1 MRRDIRTVAIEVL
14 LIIVGMGVGILTGAT
29 LLWVI
34 LTIVGLSLVVIIVSY
49 YPEITDKFGFSLGR
63 DSYDLDSVEGRFKA
77 LHPFLKCLAGASEYS
92 EADSKRLLNELDMLG
107 ICHPVDPTLWP
118 KYLKVLTKLSKKG
131 DLQRARDIP
140 SWLIL
145 KD

>member
-1 MRRDIRTVAIEVL
+1 MTE
-14 LIIVGMGVGILTGAT
+14 AT

-34 LTIVGLSLVVIIVSY
+34 VAIMGLSFALIIVSY
-49 YPEITDKFGFSLGR
+49 YPEIRERLEFSLGR
-63 DSYDLDSVEGRFKA
+63 SRYDIDSAEGRFKA
-77 LHPFLKCLAGASEYS
+77 LHPFLKYLADSSGYS

-107 ICHPVDPTLWP
+107 IFYPVDHALWP